1 VPDGDDP
8 IRDVPGPQAAV
19 EPPGDVA
26 GPATVLHD
34 GSRVPLTRR
43 GLTVG
48 RLADNDIVIP
58 RQSVSRHHARIT
70 PVRGGYWITD
80 LGSRNGTQLNGE
92 RFRGEARWLS
102 NGDTVVIGGDAL
114 RFVTGQETQYAGR
127 PDSIVRTELIAFP
140 AGRLTI
146 GRDPSND
153 VALDDPNVS
162 RFHAEVVREGDAVML
177 RDLGSRNGT
186 RVDGIPARHATLTAG
201 SEIGIGPYRLVFD
214 GRGFVARAERGALRL
229 DAEGVAM
236 RVKGKQIL
244 APTSLTIEPGQLV
257 AIIGESGSGKS
268 TLIKAL
274 AGVTIPSAGTI
285 TVSGEP
291 IAGRLT
297 DIGYLPQDEIVHGKL
312 SVREALT
319 YAANL
324 RLPQDTTPAET
335 AASVARVLD
344 ELALAEHAETRIESL
359 SGGQR
364 KRVGL
369 AAELLGRP
377 SLLFLDEPTTGLDPG
392 LETRMMTLLR
402 ELADHS
408 RAVVVVTHATKSLQ
422 MCAKLIVMGRGGELC
437 FQGSPDDALEF
448 FGAETYDDIYAA
460 LDRRPAIEW
469 RRRFLAEERQQPV
482 AEEPEAHAP
491 GARAGRQAAG
501 RRAGLLRQALV
512 LTRRYTK
519 LFVRDR
525 RNLLILVGQVPVLAL
540 AIVGLVKVQAFSSK
554 TQVSEA
560 VKLLFLVVTLAIWL
574 GSIDAAREIIKE
586 KHVYVREAAVG
597 VRLGAYLTSK
607 AVVLF
612 ALAAIQTILLTG
624 IIVAFKPLH
633 HPPGTYG
640 TVLAMLLLT
649 AFAAVGM
656 GLLMSAAVRTQ
667 DQATSFIPLIL
678 IPQLFFGGSI
688 VPIATMSAPLAALSN
703 IVVAQWSY
711 AGVGSVLGLNARIA
725 ADRAYSRISGF
736 GTEYFDAASRS
747 VILILAAFVVVSF
760 AGTALMLRR
769 RAAG

>member
-1 VPDGDDP
+1 M
-8 IRDVPGPQAAV
+8 
-19 EPPGDVA
+19 PPHA
-26 GPATVLHD
+26 QIPAPATVIHD
-34 GSRVPLTRR
+34 GRRLPLTAG

-58 RQSVSRHHARIT
+58 RNSVSRQHARIT
-70 PVRGGYWITD
+70 PVPDGYWITD

-114 RFVTGQETQYAGR
+114 RFVTGQETRYAGEA
-127 PDSIVRTELIAFP
+127 DAVVRTELIAFP
-140 AGRLTI
+140 TDRLTI
-146 GRDPSND
+146 GRDHSND

-162 RFHAEVVREGDAVML
+162 RFHAEVVREGDAVTL

-186 RVDGIPARHATLTAG
+186 RVDGTPTRQAPLSAG
-201 SEIGIGPYRLVFD
+201 SEIGIGPYRLLFD

-236 RVKGKQIL
+236 AVKGKQIL

-274 AGVTIPSAGTI
+274 AGVTTPSAGTI

-291 IAGRLT
+291 VAGRLT

-312 SVREALT
+312 DVREALT
-319 YAANL
+319 YAAQL
-324 RLPQDTTPAET
+324 RLPQDTTPAEI
-335 AASVARVLD
+335 AGSVRRVLD
-344 ELALAEHAETRIESL
+344 ELALTEHADTRIESL

-377 SLLFLDEPTTGLDPG
+377 SLLFHDEPTTGLDPG

-422 MCAKLIVMGRGGELC
+422 LCAKLIVMGRGGELC
-437 FQGSPDDALEF
+437 FQGSPDEALRF
-448 FGAETYDDIYAA
+448 FEAESYDDVYAA
-460 LDRRPAIEW
+460 LDRRPATDW
-469 RRRFLAEERQQPV
+469 RQQFLAEQRQQPV
-482 AEEPEAHAP
+482 PEEPEAQAS
-491 GARAGRQAAG
+491 GAGG
-501 RRAGLLRQALV
+501 RRRASVLRQAIV
-512 LTRRYTK
+512 LTRRYAQ

-525 RNLLILVGQVPVLAL
+525 RNLLILIGQVPVLAL
-540 AIVGLVKVQAFSSK
+540 AIVGLFKVQAFASK

-574 GSIDAAREIIKE
+574 GSIDSAREIIKE

-612 ALAAIQTILLTG
+612 TLAAVQTLLLVA
-624 IIVAFKPLH
+624 IIFAFQPLH
-633 HPPGTYG
+633 HPVGTYG
-640 TVLAMLLLT
+640 VVVVMLLLT

-703 IVVAQWSY
+703 VIVANWSY
-711 AGVGSVLGLNARIA
+711 AGLGSELGLNARIA

-747 VILILAAFVVVSF
+747 VILILIAFMVVSF
-760 AGTALMLRR
+760 VGAALLLRR
-769 RAAG
+769 QAAD

>member
-1 VPDGDDP
+1 MPDDRDP
-8 IRDVPGPQAAV
+8 IRASPSPGAALH
-19 EPPGDVA
+19 PHAQLPGL
-26 GPATVLHD
+26 ATVIHD
-34 GSRVPLTRR
+34 GHRLPLTAH

-58 RQSVSRHHARIT
+58 RSSVSRQHARIT
-70 PVRGGYWITD
+70 PVPEGYWITD

-102 NGDTVVIGGDAL
+102 NGDTVLIGGDAL
-114 RFVTGQETQYAGR
+114 RFVTGQETRYAGEA
-127 PDSIVRTELIAFP
+127 DAVVRTELIAFP
-140 AGRLTI
+140 TDRLTI
-146 GRDPSND
+146 GRDHSND

-162 RFHAEVVREGDAVML
+162 RFHAEVVRQGDAVTL

-186 RVDGIPARHATLTAG
+186 RLDGTPTRHARLSAG
-201 SEIGIGPYRLVFD
+201 SEIGIGPYRLLFD

-236 RVKGKQIL
+236 AVKDKQIL

-274 AGVTIPSAGTI
+274 AGVTTPSAGTI

-312 SVREALT
+312 DVREALT
-319 YAANL
+319 YAAQL
-324 RLPQDTTPAET
+324 RLPQDTTPAEI
-335 AASVARVLD
+335 AGSVRRALD
-344 ELALAEHAETRIESL
+344 ELALTEHADTRIESL

-392 LETRMMTLLR
+392 LETRMMALLR
-402 ELADHS
+402 DLAGHS

-437 FQGSPDDALEF
+437 FQGSPDEALRF
-448 FGAETYDDIYAA
+448 FDAETYDDVYAA
-460 LDRRPAIEW
+460 LDRRPAAEW
-469 RRRFLAEERQQPV
+469 HRQFLSEQRQQPV
-482 AEEPEAHAP
+482 PEEPEAEAP
-491 GARAGRQAAG
+491 GAGGRQASR
-501 RRAGLLRQALV
+501 RRASLLRQALV
-512 LTRRYTK
+512 LTRRYAQ

-525 RNLLILVGQVPVLAL
+525 RNLAILIGQVPVLAL
-540 AIVGLVKVQAFSSK
+540 AIVGLFKVDAFAGK

-560 VKLLFLVVTLAIWL
+560 VKLLFLAVTLAIWL
-574 GSIDAAREIIKE
+574 GSIDAAREIVKE
-586 KHVYVREAAVG
+586 KHVYAREAAVG

-612 ALAAIQTILLTG
+612 TLAAIQTLLLAG
-624 IIVAFKPLH
+624 VIFAFKPLH
-633 HPPGTYG
+633 QPPGTYG
-640 TVLAMLLLT
+640 VVLAMLLLT

-703 IVVAQWSY
+703 VVVANWSY
-711 AGVGSVLGLNARIA
+711 AGVGSELGLNARIS
-725 ADRAYSRISGF
+725 ADRAYARISGY

-747 VILILAAFVVVSF
+747 VILILIAFVVVSF
-760 AGTALMLRR
+760 VGAALMLRR
-769 RAAG
+769 QSAG